1 MFSLLKLTVSVMIDE
16 EMHWNNNLLPA
27 IMKTLDDNNLIYDD
41 NNKYR
46 TDSEI
51 KGITINSKKAY
62 KKIIL

>member
-1 MFSLLKLTVSVMIDE
+1 MIDE

-51 KGITINSKKAY
+51 KGITINSKM
-62 KKIIL
+62 IT